1 MNRLDHEYSRGLS
14 SVELNGIIA
23 FSAGILSFFAPC
35 VLPLVPSYLI
45 FISGVSIDHLD
56 GPKTAQFKS
65 TMLTHSIAFILGF
78 SFVFIMLGISSSM
91 IGQFLST
98 YQAYITRIGGI
109 LLIVMGLFTLN
120 IIKIPFLSQEK
131 MIQLKKKPLGFFGSF
146 LVGIA
151 FSLGWTPCIG
161 PGLTSILIIASTE
174 ESTWKGAYLLSMYSL
189 GFAIPFILS
198 ALLFDQL
205 LRFIKRYGFI
215 VKYTMKVMGVLLII
229 IGLLLVTANFHRFST
244 WMELVF

>member
-1 MNRLDHEYSRGLS
+1 M
-14 SVELNGIIA
+14 ELNGIIA
-23 FSAGILSFFAPC
+23 FSSGVLSFFAPC
-35 VLPLVPSYLI
+35 VLPLIPSYLV
-45 FISGVSIDHLD
+45 FISRASFDHTEEF
-56 GPKTAQFKS
+56 KTTKFKS
-65 TMLTHSIAFILGF
+65 IMLTHAIAFVLGF
-78 SFVFIMLGISSSM
+78 SFVFITLGISSSI

-98 YQAYITRIGGI
+98 YQTYITRIGGI

-146 LVGIA
+146 IVGIA
-151 FSLGWTPCIG
+151 FSLGSTPCIG

-174 ESTWKGAYLLSMYSL
+174 ESAWKGAYLLSMYSL
-189 GFAIPFILS
+189 GFAVPFILS

-215 VKYTMKVMGVLLII
+215 VKYTMKVMGVLLIV
-229 IGLLLVTANFHRFST
+229 IGLLLVTSNLHRLST
-244 WMELVF
+244 WMEYIF